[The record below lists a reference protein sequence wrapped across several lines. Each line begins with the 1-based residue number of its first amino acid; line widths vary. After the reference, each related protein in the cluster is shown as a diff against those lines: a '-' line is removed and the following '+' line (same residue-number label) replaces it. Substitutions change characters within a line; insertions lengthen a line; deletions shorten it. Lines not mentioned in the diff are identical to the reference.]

1 MKRFNFFYFI
11 ALFAMTSVCFGA
23 FAETKAVSDDIEQI
37 IQKMTF
43 EEKVGQLLFV
53 GFGGTEM
60 DETIARFFSQKK
72 PGGAAFFSRNIKK
85 LPQTLKLIRD
95 VQALAPAGISLF
107 ISVDQEGANVVRL
120 QKYATV
126 IPSNMAIGAT
136 KSEQLAFEA
145 GGALGKDLHLMGFNM
160 NLAPVL
166 DVASNP
172 QNPVIGIR
180 AFSGDPDLVAQM
192 GAAYVAGLQSAGVSA
207 VAKHF
212 PGHGDTKTDSHF
224 ETPVL
229 NHDRARLNAVELKPF
244 KMVADNGIDA
254 MMTAHIVLPQ
264 VAEQPDLPATIS
276 KSLLTGIVRQ
286 EWGYDGLVITD
297 GLEMHGIVS
306 RYGSGEAAVR
316 AVEAGADMV
325 LILWTVEKKNEV
337 HNALRKAVKEG
348 RISEKRLHESL
359 RRILRVKK
367 RRGILNHKL
376 SSVSKTLAN
385 LKKGK
390 HRLVTRTIAQ
400 KALTMVSNPD
410 GILPLKTQKKIV
422 VASTEP
428 AFMSTIASQI
438 PGTQKVRL
446 RLGASAKRKNT
457 LAKQVVASA
466 ANAEVFVLGLL
477 NADYAHIAQAVRNAY
492 PGKPIVVVSFGSPF
506 LKDRLPD
513 NIGYVCAYGFRRA
526 SEIAAAEVLLGM
538 RQAEGHLPVVLE
550 PNN

>member
-1 MKRFNFFYFI
+1 
-11 ALFAMTSVCFGA
+11 
-23 FAETKAVSDDIEQI
+23 
-37 IQKMTF
+37 MTF

-60 DETIARFFSQKK
+60 DDTIAGFFKQKK

-95 VQALAPAGISLF
+95 VQALAPAGIPLF
-107 ISVDQEGANVVRL
+107 VSVDQEGANVVRL

-136 KSEQLAFEA
+136 RSEQLAFEA
-145 GGALGKDLHLMGFNM
+145 GKALGKDLHLMGFNM

-180 AFSGDPDLVAQM
+180 AFSGNADLVAQM
-192 GAAYVAGLQSAGVSA
+192 GSAYVAGLQSEGVSA

-224 ETPVL
+224 ETPIL
-229 NHDRARLNAVELKPF
+229 NHDRERLNKVELKPF

-264 VAEQPDLPATIS
+264 IAEKSDLPATIS
-276 KSLLTGIVRQ
+276 KNLLTGIVRK
-286 EWGYDGLVITD
+286 EWGYEGLVVTD

-316 AVEAGADMV
+316 AIEAGADMV

-337 HNALRKAVKEG
+337 HNALRKAVRDK
-348 RISEKRLHESL
+348 RISAQRLHESL
-359 RRILRVKK
+359 RRILLVKK
-367 RRGILNHKL
+367 RRGILNQKL
-376 SSVSKTLAN
+376 FPVSQTLTK

-390 HRLVTRTIAQ
+390 HRLVVQKIAQ
-400 KALTMVSNPD
+400 KALTMVANPEQV
-410 GILPLKTQKKIV
+410 LPLSKTKKIL

-428 AFMSTIASQI
+428 TFMNTIAKTI
-438 PGTQKVRL
+438 PGTKTVRL

-457 LAKQVVASA
+457 LAKQIVASA
-466 ANAEVFVLGLL
+466 ANAEILVLGLL
-477 NADYAHIAQAVRNAY
+477 NADYVHIAKEVRNAY

-506 LKDRLPD
+506 LKAFLPKD
-513 NIGYVCAYGFRRA
+513 IGYVCAYGFRRA
-526 SEIAAAEVLLGM
+526 SELAAAEVLLGT
-538 RQAEGHLPVVLE
+538 REAEGLLPVILD
-550 PNN
+550 